1 MREAEL
7 GMGSRHCC
15 CFVIARLV
23 VKRWGVD
30 SQTQCVGSGKEEKK
44 SSLTHTDTHTHVT
57 ASG

>member
-30 SQTQCVGSGKEEKK
+30 SQTQCVGSGKEEKNRL
-44 SSLTHTDTHTHVT
+44 SHTQTHTHVT